1 MAKMEDLYPDLS
13 ADLSVF
19 TLEIEHRNLSFSVDF
34 IGLRRNFSLIR
45 YFQEIISIVEK
56 RGC

>member
-19 TLEIEHRNLSFSVDF
+19 TLESEHRNFSFSVDF
-34 IGLRRNFSLIR
+34 IGLRRNFPLMR
-45 YFQEIISIVEK
+45 YFQEIISTVEK
-56 RGC
+56 RSC